1 MAVQYHQQ
9 AIEKTVDLEN
19 RLSLSVELVQY
30 QFDSKHDEQ
39 ARATALNVLDK
50 QLPKLKKDVKFKK
63 KIEATQ
69 AQIGIELAAALIHG
83 KSFDLALR
91 AIKDTQLDDMAGKIA
106 KVSEWLNS
114 TSFDEKTW
122 ENSPQLMSLR
132 RQLLMYTT
140 ISMEILDGIS
150 QDELITNA
158 DLQLVAR
165 TVQDWLT
172 NIAFRDLDEPEDAIA
187 RYSIAGRYYAAMLGK
202 ENLMKLIENV
212 ELPKNKE
219 RDHSKRNGGLAQL
232 KLDLPW
238 IKLSVPFWSMQVMEL
253 FAKERT
259 TLDKKLV
266 VKLSKQVQDSYDAS
280 KALGLEHQLFERDL
294 HMVQVLSALVSQDA
308 KLLRERLKWVKEK
321 DDKRLRDDT
330 AQWLGDAARFTSLE
344 WYQQVIQIWKDELN
358 YKPKYYWIAWRAA
371 LNDAPQHALKVAE
384 FAKNE
389 FKDDLSFTEEYEY
402 MKVLFD
408 QSAKPASAVKKPEPA
423 GK

>member
-1 MAVQYHQQ
+1 
-9 AIEKTVDLEN
+9 
-19 RLSLSVELVQY
+19 
-30 QFDSKHDEQ
+30 
-39 ARATALNVLDK
+39 
-50 QLPKLKKDVKFKK
+50 
-63 KIEATQ
+63 
-69 AQIGIELAAALIHG
+69 
-83 KSFDLALR
+83 
-91 AIKDTQLDDMAGKIA
+91 
-106 KVSEWLNS
+106 
-114 TSFDEKTW
+114 
-122 ENSPQLMSLR
+122 
-132 RQLLMYTT
+132 
-140 ISMEILDGIS
+140 
-150 QDELITNA
+150 
-158 DLQLVAR
+158 
-165 TVQDWLT
+165 
-172 NIAFRDLDEPEDAIA
+172 
-187 RYSIAGRYYAAMLGK
+187 
-202 ENLMKLIENV
+202 
-212 ELPKNKE
+212 
-219 RDHSKRNGGLAQL
+219 
-232 KLDLPW
+232 
-238 IKLSVPFWSMQVMEL
+238 MEL